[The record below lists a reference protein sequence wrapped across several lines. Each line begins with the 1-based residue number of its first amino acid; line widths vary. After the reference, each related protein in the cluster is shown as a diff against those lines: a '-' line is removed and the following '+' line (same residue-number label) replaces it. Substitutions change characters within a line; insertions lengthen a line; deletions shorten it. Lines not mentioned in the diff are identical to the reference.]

1 MPLQISRSALLVV
14 CLAMLG
20 GCSSGGGGGGG
31 GGGTSQGTITITNRT
46 LTFEALGLTNTTPPP
61 QTVAATV
68 TGVSASETLYI
79 VVKVSGPAVSSVGNI
94 TVTGTTTG
102 QATVYPQGQSAL
114 GVGTFSSTLTVVA
127 CTTDPQCSS
136 TQLNGSPVTINV
148 TYTIDGIASS
158 PASLT
163 YAIGN
168 SPVSTDYTRSFNLTG
183 NQSWTAVSDTAWLT
197 VTPTSGGTSTT
208 SPTAVAATLDPTQI
222 DALDSGTYTA
232 NLTLTPHQGDTVTL
246 PVTVNIARTQV
257 NYASP
262 YAQISGSAGSAIIRG
277 EHFDLAPP
285 TGVLFGTTAATTFTL
300 VSPTE
305 IDATYPPLAAGT
317 YLVHVPNAQGIDRT
331 RAQLT
336 IFDAPTYPAVS
347 LDYPGTNPQGVGV
360 TNVFYD
366 AGRGALLVYVESPY
380 PSPEILRYSYS
391 SATGW
396 SASPLAVTFPGAG
409 AMCFSADGAKIFV
422 GFQDQTIPSALD
434 LGVWE
439 VDPVTLAVLKTT
451 KETLTPVLAPPESMS
466 VANDGLTILSFRQN
480 APMAYS
486 ELRPGL
492 NPLVPNGAE
501 IGGLTGSSLDG
512 STVAMSG
519 GGPQQDTGAVW
530 NASNEQLTTINFAQT
545 SWQPG
550 LNRNGTNLVI
560 GTAVYDG
567 QFALLGSLPVTTA
580 ASILSPTSAKAY
592 TWDTNGTTGTVRT
605 FDISAAPVGGQ
616 FPEIGTGV
624 TPPGTY
630 LGAYAVMA
638 VSPDGGTLFLAGT
651 NHIAVMPA
659 P

>member
-1 MPLQISRSALLVV
+1 MPLQIGRSVLLVV
-14 CLAMLG
+14 CLATLG
-20 GCSSGGGGGGG
+20 GCSGGGGGGG
-31 GGGTSQGTITITNRT
+31 GGTPQGTITITDRT
-46 LTFEALGLTNTTPPP
+46 LTFEALGLSATTPPP
-61 QTVAATV
+61 QTVTATV
-68 TGVSASETLYI
+68 TGVSPPETLYI
-79 VVKVSGPAVSSVGNI
+79 VIKVTGPAVSSVGNI

-136 TQLNGSPVTINV
+136 TQLNGSPITINV
-148 TYTIDGIASS
+148 TYKIDGIASS
-158 PASLT
+158 PASLA

-168 SPVSTDYTRSFNLTG
+168 SPVSTDYTGSFNLSG
-183 NQSWTAVSDTAWLT
+183 NQSWTAASDTAWLT
-197 VTPTSGGTSTT
+197 VTPASGSASTT
-208 SPTAVAATLDPTQI
+208 PTAVTATLDPTQI
-222 DALDSGTYTA
+222 NALDSGTYTA
-232 NLTLTPHQGDTVTL
+232 NVTLTPQQGNTVTL

-305 IDATYPPLAAGT
+305 IDATYPPLAAGS
-317 YLVHVPNAQGIDRT
+317 YLIHVPNAQGIDRT

-336 IFDAPTYPAVS
+336 IFDAPSYPAVS

-360 TNVFYD
+360 SNIFYD
-366 AGRGALLVYVESPY
+366 AGRGALLVYAYSPY

-396 SASPLAVTFPGAG
+396 SASPLVATFPGAG

-422 GFQDQTIPSALD
+422 GFQDPTVPSSLD

-439 VDPVTLAVLKTT
+439 IDPVTLAVLKTT
-451 KETLTPVLAPPESMS
+451 TETLSPVLAAPESIS
-466 VANDGLTILSFRQN
+466 VANDGLTILSFAQN
-480 APMAYS
+480 APMTYS
-486 ELRPGL
+486 ELRPGF
-492 NPLVPNGAE
+492 NPLVPNGQE
-501 IGGLTGSSLDG
+501 IGGLTASSLDG
-512 STVAMSG
+512 SVVALTG
-519 GGPQQDTGAVW
+519 GGPQQDIGALW
-530 NASNEQLTTINFAQT
+530 NASSEQLTTMTFSQ
-545 SWQPG
+545 SGQPG

-560 GTAVYDG
+560 GAAVYG
-567 QFALLGSLPVTTA
+567 AQFTLAGSLPATTA

-630 LGAYAVMA
+630 LGAYVVMA
-638 VSPDGGTLFLAGT
+638 ISPDGGTLFLAGT